1 MIVPL
6 FQIED
11 PIVNVIDSIVY
22 DSNVNQLMR
31 LYVAHRV
38 TPLLLVSIPLNLV
51 IAEKL
56 SII

>member
-31 LYVAHRV
+31 LYVAYRV
-38 TPLLLVSIPLNLV
+38 TPLLLVSIPLNLL